1 MKTTIIQPHKSSLG
15 MDANIASLVIFAA
28 IIVISWIPVL
38 KWFAWGVPLVFFFLE
53 KGSEFVKFQAAT
65 AFVIAAVNSV
75 LSFVL
80 QIFIWI
86 LTPRNAAAAL
96 NLVFGRGLGAWALL
110 GTISTIIAVIIT
122 IITVFMIYMAYSYK
136 QVELPGLGKAAR
148 KVSEI
153 LGNTNIKM

>member
-15 MDANIASLVIFAA
+15 MDANIASLIIFAA

-53 KGSEFVKFQAAT
+53 KGSDFVKFQAAT
-65 AFVIAAVNSV
+65 AFVIGIVNSV
-75 LSFVL
+75 LAFVF

-86 LTPRNAAAAL
+86 LTPKDAVAAL
-96 NLVFGRGLGAWALL
+96 NLVLGRGWGLWALL
-110 GTISTIIAVIIT
+110 GTIAMIVNVIIT
-122 IITVFMIYMAYSYK
+122 LITVYVTMMAYSYK
-136 QVELPGLGKAAR
+136 QVELPFLGKAAK

-153 LGNTNIKM
+153 LGNTNIKL